1 MNARNGLNTQALEQR
16 LAEAEATI
24 QALVSGQVDAVVDAR
39 SQTPVLLA
47 KAQEALQASLAEF
60 RSLAEAMP
68 QIVWIT
74 GPDGGNV
81 YVNQQWMDYTGLSL
95 EESVGDGWTKPFFPE
110 DRERAWGA
118 WQHAMA
124 TMGTYSIESRLR
136 RSDGVYR
143 WWLVRGVPVE
153 DGTGTIL
160 KWFGTC
166 TDVHDLKVAELEIS
180 RINRALKMLSS
191 CNEALIRA
199 KDESD
204 LLNEVCKVV
213 VEVGGYRMAWIGYA
227 KEDEARSV
235 TPMAHAGVEEGYL
248 AEVNVTWNQNEPLGR
263 GPVGQAILS
272 NTAVVHDDVAGDSE
286 FAPWLP
292 FAQTRGYRGNICLP
306 LRDATHT
313 FGVLG
318 LYSAGVNQT
327 SAEELRLLQQMA
339 DDLAFGIGSVR
350 ADADRGRLDS
360 QSREQAALLDIASEA
375 IMVKDLDGRI
385 VYWNKGAE
393 RTYGWS
399 AAEALGR
406 KAVSLLHSDTA
417 QSREAEVKLLA
428 HGKWTGE
435 VVKHTKDGRDITVE
449 ARWTLVRDAK
459 GRPKSILA
467 INSDISERKQAA
479 RTLRAAE
486 ERIRFAL
493 ENANVGIWDLDYA
506 TGVCRWSEILES
518 QFGLSPG
525 TFGQTFEA
533 FVEIVHPDDRE
544 AMRDTVA
551 NAMKSGADFSYV
563 HRVIWPDGTK
573 RWLSGAGRILL
584 GERGEPV
591 RGVGTYQDVTE
602 RHALEAQ
609 LAQSQKLEAIGQLA
623 GGIAHDFNNL
633 LTVIGGRSSL
643 LLMKMRP
650 DDPARKE
657 VDLIQ
662 STAQRA
668 AGLTRQLLAFSRRQV
683 LEPKAVNLQALVD
696 GVTPMLR
703 RLIGEHIEI
712 VIVSGHDLGQIM
724 ADPGQMEQVVVNLV
738 VNARD
743 AMPDGG
749 TLTIETSNRTVQE
762 AGLRAPNRPVSPGPY
777 VTLSVVDTGYGMDPT
792 TVTRIFEPFFTTK
805 EPGKGTGLGLST
817 VHGIVNQSGGYLAV
831 ESAVG
836 RGTTF
841 TISLP
846 RILDPVDVARVAQEP
861 LRDLLAGS
869 GTVLL
874 VEDDE
879 ELRRLASEILRT
891 SGYTVLDTGDPLEA
905 LTICDRHEGGVDL
918 LLTDMVMPAMRGTE
932 LAARLRESRPGL
944 KMLFMSG
951 YADET
956 GDPRR
961 AGGPARLFLQK
972 PFTPHDLTRIVRE
985 ALAEERAEAALP

>member
-1 MNARNGLNTQALEQR
+1 MNASDGLDTQTLEQR

-74 GPDGGNV
+74 GPDGRNV

-95 EESVGDGWTKPFFPE
+95 EESVGDGWTQPFLPE

-124 TMGTYSIESRLR
+124 TIGTYSIESRLR
-136 RSDGVYR
+136 RADGVYR
-143 WWLVRGVPVE
+143 WWLVRGVPVQ
-153 DGTGTIL
+153 DTRGTIL

-199 KDESD
+199 KGESD

-213 VEVGGYRMAWIGYA
+213 VGVGGYRMAWIGYT
-227 KEDEARSV
+227 KDDEAQSV

-248 AEVNVTWNQNEPLGR
+248 AEVKVTWNQNEPLGR
-263 GPVGQAILS
+263 GPVGQAIRS
-272 NTAVVHDDVAGDSE
+272 NTAVVHDDVAVDSE

-292 FAQTRGYRGNICLP
+292 FAQARGYRGNICLP

-318 LYSAGVNQT
+318 LYSAGVSQT

-350 ADADRGRLDS
+350 ADADRS
-360 QSREQAALLDIASEA
+360 
-375 IMVKDLDGRI
+375 
-385 VYWNKGAE
+385 
-393 RTYGWS
+393 
-399 AAEALGR
+399 
-406 KAVSLLHSDTA
+406 H
-417 QSREAEVKLLA
+417 
-428 HGKWTGE
+428 
-435 VVKHTKDGRDITVE
+435 
-449 ARWTLVRDAK
+449 
-459 GRPKSILA
+459 
-467 INSDISERKQAA
+467 
-479 RTLRAAE
+479 
-486 ERIRFAL
+486 
-493 ENANVGIWDLDYA
+493 
-506 TGVCRWSEILES
+506 
-518 QFGLSPG
+518 
-525 TFGQTFEA
+525 
-533 FVEIVHPDDRE
+533 
-544 AMRDTVA
+544 
-551 NAMKSGADFSYV
+551 
-563 HRVIWPDGTK
+563 
-573 RWLSGAGRILL
+573 
-584 GERGEPV
+584 
-591 RGVGTYQDVTE
+591 
-602 RHALEAQ
+602 LEAQ
-609 LAQSQKLEAIGQLA
+609 LAQSQKMEAIGQLA

-668 AGLTRQLLAFSRRQV
+668 AGLTRQLLAFSRKQV
-683 LEPKAVNLQALVD
+683 LEPKPVNLQALVD

-703 RLIGEHIEI
+703 RLIGEHIEV

-762 AGLRAPNRPVSPGPY
+762 AGLPAPNRPVPPGPY
-777 VTLSVVDTGYGMDPT
+777 VTLSVVDTGYGMDPV

-805 EPGKGTGLGLST
+805 EHGKGTGLGLST

-846 RILDPVDVARVAQEP
+846 RILDPVDVARVPQEP

-891 SGYTVLDTGDPLEA
+891 CGYTVLDTGDPLEA
-905 LTICDRHEGGVDL
+905 LTICDRQERVVDL

-956 GDPRR
+956 GDPSR
-961 AGGPARLFLQK
+961 AGGPARPFLQK
-972 PFTPHDLTRIVRE
+972 PFTPHDLTRTVRE
-985 ALAEERAEAALP
+985 ALAEERAEALLP

>member
-1 MNARNGLNTQALEQR
+1 
-16 LAEAEATI
+16 
-24 QALVSGQVDAVVDAR
+24 
-39 SQTPVLLA
+39 
-47 KAQEALQASLAEF
+47 
-60 RSLAEAMP
+60 MP

-74 GPDGGNV
+74 GPDGRNI
-81 YVNQQWMDYTGLSL
+81 YVNQQWLDYTGLSL
-95 EESVGDGWTKPFFPE
+95 EESVGDGWTQPFLPE

-124 TMGTYSIESRLR
+124 TIGTYSIESRLR
-136 RSDGVYR
+136 RADGVYR
-143 WWLVRGVPVE
+143 WWLVRGVPVQ
-153 DGTGTIL
+153 DTRGTIL

-199 KDESD
+199 KGESD

-213 VEVGGYRMAWIGYA
+213 VGVGGYRMAWIGYT
-227 KEDEARSV
+227 KDDEAQSV

-248 AEVNVTWNQNEPLGR
+248 AEVKVTWNQNEPLGR
-263 GPVGQAILS
+263 GPVGQAIRS
-272 NTAVVHDDVAGDSE
+272 NTAVVHDDVAVDSE

-292 FAQTRGYRGNICLP
+292 FAQARGYRGNICLP

-318 LYSAGVNQT
+318 LYSAGVSQT

-350 ADADRGRLDS
+350 ADADRG
-360 QSREQAALLDIASEA
+360 
-375 IMVKDLDGRI
+375 
-385 VYWNKGAE
+385 
-393 RTYGWS
+393 
-399 AAEALGR
+399 
-406 KAVSLLHSDTA
+406 H
-417 QSREAEVKLLA
+417 
-428 HGKWTGE
+428 
-435 VVKHTKDGRDITVE
+435 
-449 ARWTLVRDAK
+449 
-459 GRPKSILA
+459 
-467 INSDISERKQAA
+467 
-479 RTLRAAE
+479 
-486 ERIRFAL
+486 
-493 ENANVGIWDLDYA
+493 
-506 TGVCRWSEILES
+506 
-518 QFGLSPG
+518 
-525 TFGQTFEA
+525 
-533 FVEIVHPDDRE
+533 
-544 AMRDTVA
+544 
-551 NAMKSGADFSYV
+551 
-563 HRVIWPDGTK
+563 
-573 RWLSGAGRILL
+573 
-584 GERGEPV
+584 
-591 RGVGTYQDVTE
+591 
-602 RHALEAQ
+602 LEAQ
-609 LAQSQKLEAIGQLA
+609 LAQSQKMEAIGQLA

-668 AGLTRQLLAFSRRQV
+668 AGLTRQLLAFSRKQV
-683 LEPKAVNLQALVD
+683 LEPKPVNLQALVD

-703 RLIGEHIEI
+703 RLIGEHIEV

-762 AGLRAPNRPVSPGPY
+762 AGLPAPNRPVPPGPY
-777 VTLSVVDTGYGMDPT
+777 VTLSVVDTGYGMDPV

-805 EPGKGTGLGLST
+805 EHGKGTGLGLST

-846 RILDPVDVARVAQEP
+846 RILDPVDVARVPQEP

-891 SGYTVLDTGDPLEA
+891 CGYTVLDTGDPLEA
-905 LTICDRHEGGVDL
+905 LTICDRQERVVDL

-956 GDPRR
+956 GDPSR
-961 AGGPARLFLQK
+961 AGGPARPFLQK
-972 PFTPHDLTRIVRE
+972 PFTPHDLTRTVRE
-985 ALAEERAEAALP
+985 ALAEKRAEALLP

>member
-1 MNARNGLNTQALEQR
+1 MNASDGLDTQTLEQR

-74 GPDGGNV
+74 GPDGRNV

-95 EESVGDGWTKPFFPE
+95 EESVGDGWTQPFLPE

-124 TMGTYSIESRLR
+124 TIGTYSIESRLR
-136 RSDGVYR
+136 RADGVYR
-143 WWLVRGVPVE
+143 WWLVRGVPVQ
-153 DGTGTIL
+153 DTRGTIL

-199 KDESD
+199 KGESD
-204 LLNEVCKVV
+204 LLTEVCKVV
-213 VEVGGYRMAWIGYA
+213 VEVGGYRMAWIGYT
-227 KEDEARSV
+227 KDDEARSV

-263 GPVGQAILS
+263 GPVGQAIRS
-272 NTAVVHDDVAGDSE
+272 NTAVVHDDVAVDSE

-292 FAQTRGYRGNICLP
+292 FAQARGYRGNICLP

-318 LYSAGVNQT
+318 LYSAGVSQT

-350 ADADRGRLDS
+350 ADADRS
-360 QSREQAALLDIASEA
+360 
-375 IMVKDLDGRI
+375 
-385 VYWNKGAE
+385 
-393 RTYGWS
+393 
-399 AAEALGR
+399 
-406 KAVSLLHSDTA
+406 H
-417 QSREAEVKLLA
+417 
-428 HGKWTGE
+428 
-435 VVKHTKDGRDITVE
+435 
-449 ARWTLVRDAK
+449 
-459 GRPKSILA
+459 
-467 INSDISERKQAA
+467 
-479 RTLRAAE
+479 
-486 ERIRFAL
+486 
-493 ENANVGIWDLDYA
+493 
-506 TGVCRWSEILES
+506 
-518 QFGLSPG
+518 
-525 TFGQTFEA
+525 
-533 FVEIVHPDDRE
+533 
-544 AMRDTVA
+544 
-551 NAMKSGADFSYV
+551 
-563 HRVIWPDGTK
+563 
-573 RWLSGAGRILL
+573 
-584 GERGEPV
+584 
-591 RGVGTYQDVTE
+591 
-602 RHALEAQ
+602 LEAQ
-609 LAQSQKLEAIGQLA
+609 LAQSQKMEAIGQLA

-668 AGLTRQLLAFSRRQV
+668 AGLTRQLLAFSRKQV
-683 LEPKAVNLQALVD
+683 LEPKPVNLQALVD

-703 RLIGEHIEI
+703 RLIGEHIEV

-762 AGLRAPNRPVSPGPY
+762 AGLPAPNRPVPPGPY
-777 VTLSVVDTGYGMDPT
+777 VTLSVVDTGYGMDPV

-805 EPGKGTGLGLST
+805 EHGKGTGLGLST

-846 RILDPVDVARVAQEP
+846 RILDPVDVARVPQEP

-891 SGYTVLDTGDPLEA
+891 CGYTVLDTGDPLEA
-905 LTICDRHEGGVDL
+905 LTICDRQERVVDL

-956 GDPRR
+956 GDPSR
-961 AGGPARLFLQK
+961 AGGPARPFLQK
-972 PFTPHDLTRIVRE
+972 PFTPHDLTRTVRE
-985 ALAEERAEAALP
+985 ALAEERAEALLP

>member
-1 MNARNGLNTQALEQR
+1 MNASDGLDTQTLEQR

-74 GPDGGNV
+74 GPDGRNI
-81 YVNQQWMDYTGLSL
+81 YVNQQWLDYTGLSL
-95 EESVGDGWTKPFFPE
+95 EESVGDGWTQPFLPE

-124 TMGTYSIESRLR
+124 TIGTYSIESRLR
-136 RSDGVYR
+136 RADGVYR
-143 WWLVRGVPVE
+143 WWLVRGVPVQ
-153 DGTGTIL
+153 DTRGTIL

-199 KDESD
+199 KGESD
-204 LLNEVCKVV
+204 LLTEVCKVV
-213 VEVGGYRMAWIGYA
+213 VGVGGYRMAWIGYT
-227 KEDEARSV
+227 KDDEARSV

-263 GPVGQAILS
+263 GPVGQAIRS
-272 NTAVVHDDVAGDSE
+272 NTAVVHDDVAVDSE

-292 FAQTRGYRGNICLP
+292 FAQARGYRGNICLP

-318 LYSAGVNQT
+318 LYSAGVSQT

-350 ADADRGRLDS
+350 ADADRS
-360 QSREQAALLDIASEA
+360 
-375 IMVKDLDGRI
+375 
-385 VYWNKGAE
+385 
-393 RTYGWS
+393 
-399 AAEALGR
+399 
-406 KAVSLLHSDTA
+406 H
-417 QSREAEVKLLA
+417 
-428 HGKWTGE
+428 
-435 VVKHTKDGRDITVE
+435 
-449 ARWTLVRDAK
+449 
-459 GRPKSILA
+459 
-467 INSDISERKQAA
+467 
-479 RTLRAAE
+479 
-486 ERIRFAL
+486 
-493 ENANVGIWDLDYA
+493 
-506 TGVCRWSEILES
+506 
-518 QFGLSPG
+518 
-525 TFGQTFEA
+525 
-533 FVEIVHPDDRE
+533 
-544 AMRDTVA
+544 
-551 NAMKSGADFSYV
+551 
-563 HRVIWPDGTK
+563 
-573 RWLSGAGRILL
+573 
-584 GERGEPV
+584 
-591 RGVGTYQDVTE
+591 
-602 RHALEAQ
+602 LEAQ
-609 LAQSQKLEAIGQLA
+609 LAQSQKMEAIGQLA

-668 AGLTRQLLAFSRRQV
+668 AGLTRQLLAFSRKQV
-683 LEPKAVNLQALVD
+683 LEPKPVNLQALVD

-703 RLIGEHIEI
+703 RLIGEHIEV

-762 AGLRAPNRPVSPGPY
+762 AGLPAPNRPVPPGPY
-777 VTLSVVDTGYGMDPT
+777 VTLSVVDTGYGMDPV

-805 EPGKGTGLGLST
+805 EHGKGTGLGLST

-846 RILDPVDVARVAQEP
+846 RILDPVDVARVPQEP

-891 SGYTVLDTGDPLEA
+891 CGYTVLDTGDPLEA
-905 LTICDRHEGGVDL
+905 LTICDRQERVVDL

-956 GDPRR
+956 GDPSR
-961 AGGPARLFLQK
+961 AGGPARPFLQK
-972 PFTPHDLTRIVRE
+972 PFTPHDLTRTVRE
-985 ALAEERAEAALP
+985 ALAEERAEALLP